1 MTDGQQ
7 HWCLSA
13 AITLQRINK
22 AVFVMECGDH
32 FIICHT
38 LVQMCVF
45 VCACVCVSQTKPTM
59 YQVPVLRL
67 VVSECVASANS
78 RSIFKQTF
86 K

>member
-1 MTDGQQ
+1 
-7 HWCLSA
+7 
-13 AITLQRINK
+13 
-22 AVFVMECGDH
+22 MECGSFH
-32 FIICHT
+32 NLSYFGSN
-38 LVQMCVF
+38 VRVS

-67 VVSECVASANS
+67 VVSDCVASANS